1 MIISKNWL
9 NEWVDLS
16 AFGTE
21 KILKTLN
28 SIGFEVDGF
37 KEIKI
42 PQNIVVGYVTSKD
55 KHPDADKLNICQVD
69 IGSEIL
75 QIVCGAKNVEAGQF
89 VPVALI
95 GAVMP
100 NGLEI
105 KKAKLRGV
113 ESCGMICSSTELGLA
128 KTNDGIMVLDE
139 SIGKLELGK
148 KIADFE
154 CFNDAI
160 IEIDITAN
168 RGDANS
174 INGIARELGVAL
186 DLNLKEITPY
196 EDADNLPGI
205 GRLISLRADEG
216 LNSSVLYKAVGIKE
230 KICENLLTSLRL
242 ALMDCKKTNNLE
254 RLLDYATYSTG
265 VLFRAY
271 DFDKLSV
278 DERANFDIKKGKN
291 EESIISSDGKILGVV
306 GVYQSDFARISD
318 DTKIAIIEASF
329 SSPDVIAQTTALD
342 KQMPRD
348 EHLYRSSRGSEPFL
362 AFGVEFLFRKFSTFK
377 ELALYGG
384 VSQHVMKREQKMLNF
399 SLAEIDKMI
408 GQKIERNDILRILK
422 KLGFEINFNQEA
434 EIFNVKIPLFRHDIV
449 NSHDVCEEIVRI
461 VGIDNIASKPMK
473 FSEENRLNNTYKRYK
488 FALDLRKKSA
498 SAGFFESV
506 HYVFDSA
513 DELKILGFTP
523 CKAQIANP
531 INNELN
537 ELRPTLINHLLSSA
551 EKNIK
556 NQKRS
561 VKLFEYGAVFNQNGD
576 QSSRFGFIHAGL
588 LKEPSLV
595 NGVKIAEVDF
605 LSFANSIKNVIGE
618 FELLKSDEIAYLS
631 PFEQAKIYKNGV
643 EIGYIGRLHVKFA
656 DLRDLPKTYLC
667 EIYFD
672 AINHEPIKAVP
683 YSKFPSISRDLS
695 LIVPSDMEF
704 RLIKEAINEL
714 KIPTLKEFLPVDIY
728 RSNEL
733 GKNVSLSV
741 KFTFQD
747 MNSSLTDDE
756 VAVLMDK
763 ILAKLNEK
771 LSVGIR

>member
-9 NEWVDLS
+9 NEIIDLS
-16 AFGTE
+16 TFSADD
-21 KILKTLN
+21 IVKTLN
-28 SIGFEVDGF
+28 SIGFEVDSF
-37 KEIKI
+37 KEIVV
-42 PQNIVVGYVTSKD
+42 PDRIVVGYVRSRQ
-55 KHPDADKLNICQVD
+55 KHPDADKLSVCEVD
-69 IGSEIL
+69 IGSENL

-128 KTNDGIMVLDE
+128 KINDGIMVLDE
-139 SIGKLELGK
+139 SIGSLELGK

-174 INGIARELGVAL
+174 INGIARELAAKL
-186 DLNLKEITPY
+186 DLNLKENTPY
-196 EDADNLPGI
+196 EDAENLPGI
-205 GRLISLRADEG
+205 GRIVSLHADE
-216 LNSSVLYKAVGIKE
+216 NVQSSVVYKALQIHE
-230 KICENLLTSLRL
+230 NLSENLLTKLRL
-242 ALMDCKKTNNLE
+242 AVVECDKTCVIE
-254 RLLDYATYSTG
+254 RLLEYVTYTTG
-265 VLFRAY
+265 VLLRAY
-271 DFDKLSV
+271 DYDKIATNDKVLFS
-278 DERANFDIKKGKN
+278 IKSGKN
-291 EESIISSDGKILGVV
+291 KECEIYADSQNLGVA
-306 GVYQSDFARISD
+306 GVYQD
-318 DTKIAIIEASF
+318 KICKVDENSKIVIVAASYTEPNIIAEFVGENKNIQKDA
-329 SSPDVIAQTTALD
+329 
-342 KQMPRD
+342 
-348 EHLYRSSRGSEPFL
+348 ELYRATRGSEPNLNYAMDYLFKKL
-362 AFGVEFLFRKFSTFK
+362 ATSKQVSLYAGAQQYLAKK
-377 ELALYGG
+377 EP
-384 VSQHVMKREQKMLNF
+384 KMLNIT
-399 SLAEIDKMI
+399 LAEINKMI
-408 GQKIERNDILRILK
+408 GYEVARSEIVRILK
-422 KLGFEINFNQEA
+422 KLGFAVVFNQEL
-434 EIFNVKIPLFRHDIV
+434 ESINIKVPLFRHDII
-449 NSHDVCEEIVRI
+449 NSHDICEEIVRL
-461 VGIDNIASKPMK
+461 VGIDNIPSSPMK
-473 FSEENRLNNTYKRYK
+473 FSEENRLNDTYKRYK

-561 VKLFEYGAVFNQNGD
+561 AKLFEYGAVFSQNGD

-588 LKEPSLV
+588 LKEPSLA

-605 LSFANSIKNVIGE
+605 LSFANSIKSVIGD
-618 FELLKSDEIAYLS
+618 FNLSKSDEIAYLS

-643 EIGYIGRLHVKFA
+643 EIGYIGRLHTKFE
-656 DLRDLPKTYLC
+656 DLRDLPKTYIC

-672 AINHEPIKAVP
+672 ALNYEPIKAVP

-695 LIVPSDMEF
+695 LIVPNDMEF

-763 ILAKLNEK
+763 ILTQLNEK
-771 LSVGIR
+771 LSVSIR

>member
-9 NEWVDLS
+9 NELIDLS
-16 AFGTE
+16 TFSTDE
-21 KILKTLN
+21 LVKTLN

-37 KEIKI
+37 KEIRV
-42 PQNIVVGYVTSKD
+42 PDNIVVGYVRSRQ
-55 KHPDADKLNICQVD
+55 KHPDADKLSVCEVD
-69 IGSEIL
+69 IGSENL

-128 KTNDGIMVLDE
+128 KINDGIMVLDE
-139 SIGKLELGK
+139 SIGSLELGK

-174 INGIARELGVAL
+174 INGIARELAAKL
-186 DLNLKEITPY
+186 DLNLKENTPY
-196 EDADNLPGI
+196 EDAENLPGI
-205 GRLISLRADEG
+205 GRIVSLHADE
-216 LNSSVLYKAVGIKE
+216 NVQSSVVYKALQIHE
-230 KICENLLTSLRL
+230 NLSENLLTKLRL
-242 ALMDCKKTNNLE
+242 AVVECDKTCVIE
-254 RLLDYATYSTG
+254 RLLEYVTYTTG
-265 VLFRAY
+265 VLLRAY
-271 DFDKLSV
+271 DYDKIATNDKVLFS
-278 DERANFDIKKGKN
+278 IKSGKN
-291 EESIISSDGKILGVV
+291 KECEIYADSQNLGVA
-306 GVYQSDFARISD
+306 GVYQD
-318 DTKIAIIEASF
+318 KICKVDENSKIVIVAASYTDPNIIAEFVGENKNIQKDA
-329 SSPDVIAQTTALD
+329 
-342 KQMPRD
+342 
-348 EHLYRSSRGSEPFL
+348 ELYRATRGSEPNLNYAMDYLFKKL
-362 AFGVEFLFRKFSTFK
+362 ATSKQVSLYAGAQQYLAKK
-377 ELALYGG
+377 EP
-384 VSQHVMKREQKMLNF
+384 KMLNIT
-399 SLAEIDKMI
+399 LAEINKMI
-408 GQKIERNDILRILK
+408 GYEVARSEIVRILK
-422 KLGFEINFNQEA
+422 KLGFAVVFNQEL
-434 EIFNVKIPLFRHDIV
+434 ESINIKVPLFRHDII
-449 NSHDVCEEIVRI
+449 NSHDICEEIVRL
-461 VGIDNIASKPMK
+461 VGIDNIPSSPMK
-473 FSEENRLNNTYKRYK
+473 FSEENRLNDTYKRYK

-561 VKLFEYGAVFNQNGD
+561 AKLFEYGAVFSQNGD

-588 LKEPSLV
+588 LKEPSLA

-605 LSFANSIKNVIGE
+605 LSFANSIKSVIGD
-618 FELLKSDEIAYLS
+618 FNLSKSDEIAYLS

-643 EIGYIGRLHVKFA
+643 EIGYIGRLHTKFE
-656 DLRDLPKTYLC
+656 DLRDLPKTYIC

-672 AINHEPIKAVP
+672 ALNYEPIKAVP

-695 LIVPSDMEF
+695 LIVPNDMEF

-763 ILAKLNEK
+763 ILTQLNEK
-771 LSVGIR
+771 LSVSIR